1 MSNALTEIAENDL
14 LTTLE
19 KDELA
24 LTDQLSQTTAEPELP
39 SQESIRRIDALLD
52 GLDAQE
58 FSVLQLLFGL
68 DGQEPLSA
76 AAISQHTGLETGRV
90 EQLRNKALARL
101 RTLVRP
107 AVLMNEN

>member
-19 KDELA
+19 KDEPT
-24 LTDQLSQTTAEPELP
+24 LTDQLSQTTGELELP

-68 DGQEPLSA
+68 DG
-76 AAISQHTGLETGRV
+76 
-90 EQLRNKALARL
+90 
-101 RTLVRP
+101 
-107 AVLMNEN
+107 